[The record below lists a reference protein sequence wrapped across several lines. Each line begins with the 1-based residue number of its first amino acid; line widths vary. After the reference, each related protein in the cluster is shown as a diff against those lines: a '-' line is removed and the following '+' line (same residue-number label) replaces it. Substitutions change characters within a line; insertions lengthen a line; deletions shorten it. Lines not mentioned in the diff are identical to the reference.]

1 MRHACLRAPCVAW
14 PLLLPSFSL
23 SFFLSFFWP
32 RRLACAMLAFFLSL
46 FSLHLLLLTHFG
58 ESPVCEHLF
67 PPIFWHNKKIYAK
80 KKIGNFY
87 IFTKKQTDFQVIFQL
102 FTARVRSLPPGQP
115 AVFNNLRKTTQND
128 TNLHKSTQNYSN
140 YFTIILSNQK

>member
-1 MRHACLRAPCVAW
+1 MQ
-14 PLLLPSFSL
+14 
-23 SFFLSFFWP
+23 
-32 RRLACAMLAFFLSL
+32 
-46 FSLHLLLLTHFG
+46 
-58 ESPVCEHLF
+58 
-67 PPIFWHNKKIYAK
+67 K
-80 KKIGNFY
+80 KKFGNFY

-140 YFTIILSNQK
+140 YFKKILSNQSIIFITLNLMAESIFIISSPSAGLIVLCWVINIFLKFQRSFPFTVNTQ

>member
-1 MRHACLRAPCVAW
+1 MQ
-14 PLLLPSFSL
+14 
-23 SFFLSFFWP
+23 
-32 RRLACAMLAFFLSL
+32 
-46 FSLHLLLLTHFG
+46 
-58 ESPVCEHLF
+58 
-67 PPIFWHNKKIYAK
+67 K
-80 KKIGNFY
+80 KKFGNFY

-140 YFTIILSNQK
+140 YFKKILSNQSIIFTYKHHYIYQSTTIYTKVVSK